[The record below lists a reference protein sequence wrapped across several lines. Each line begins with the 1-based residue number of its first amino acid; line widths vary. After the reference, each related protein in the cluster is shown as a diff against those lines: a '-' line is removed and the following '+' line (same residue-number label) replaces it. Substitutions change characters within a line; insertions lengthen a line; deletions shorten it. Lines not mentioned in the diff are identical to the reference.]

1 MKKSKI
7 FILFAFVLILSSCSA
22 FQAAI
27 MTSSKMNKLE
37 LGMSKEQ
44 VTKILGSDYTI
55 AEKRIEDSNRI
66 EVLSY
71 RSYYKD
77 DEFYMFVFKNDK
89 LEKWYRELVPKAPAQ
104 LYPPASA
111 GTAK

>member
-1 MKKSKI
+1 MCMKKSKI
-7 FILFAFVLILSSCSA
+7 YILSSFLILILSSCATFS
-22 FQAAI
+22 AAI
-27 MTSSKMNKLE
+27 MTSTNMNKLE

-55 AEKRIEDSNRI
+55 AEKRIEDDKTI

-71 RSYYKD
+71 RDYYHN

-89 LEKWYRELVPKAPAQ
+89 LEKWYRELLPKE
-104 LYPPASA
+104 SI
-111 GTAK
+111 KSN